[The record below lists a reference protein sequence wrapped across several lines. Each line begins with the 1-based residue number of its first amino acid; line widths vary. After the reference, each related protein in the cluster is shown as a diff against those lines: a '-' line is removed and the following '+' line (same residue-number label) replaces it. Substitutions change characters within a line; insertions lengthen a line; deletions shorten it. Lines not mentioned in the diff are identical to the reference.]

1 MNDENDAD
9 GPAARSVTEPG
20 RQARRIAITLPVEDR
35 LSAAEYVDLA
45 TLAER
50 SGYYAVLAGEVAG
63 PEVFSLLGM
72 IAARTTSI
80 RIGSGIVGCYA
91 RPPALTAMAFA
102 TLASYAPGR
111 IIAGIGTSSPVIVG
125 SWFGMDF
132 DRPLTTAREF
142 IAILRR
148 ALSGEPVTYAGDRLH
163 TDGFRATMA
172 VPPAK
177 PEATAEAAV
186 PILLAAMNPAMLR
199 LAGRAA
205 DGVFLTWTPP
215 GEIAS
220 RLAYVRDGERRSGRP
235 AGQVRAAASFWAYCG
250 PRQEDALERM
260 RRVVLQ
266 YAMVPTH
273 RESFRQVFPR
283 LDEATAAW
291 HAGDRRA
298 ALSFVGDDTVRALC
312 AIGGP
317 ETVAAHV
324 RALWEAGVTMPIVLT
339 PGAEPGD
346 AAGARATIT
355 GLAQALRLAEKKG
368 S

>member
-1 MNDENDAD
+1 M
-9 GPAARSVTEPG
+9 TE
-20 RQARRIAITLPVEDR
+20 RAQARQIAITLPVEDK
-35 LSAAEYVDLA
+35 LSAAGYVDLA
-45 TLAER
+45 THAER
-50 SGYYAVLAGEVAG
+50 SGYDAVLAGEVAG

-91 RPPALTAMAFA
+91 RPPALTAMGFA

-111 IIAGIGTSSPVIVG
+111 VIAGIGTSSPIIVG
-125 SWFGMDF
+125 RWFGLDF
-132 DRPLTTAREF
+132 EQPLTTAREF

-148 ALSGEPVTYAGDRLH
+148 ALSGEPVTYAGGRLH
-163 TDGFRATMA
+163 TDGFRATMT
-172 VPPAK
+172 VPA
-177 PEATAEAAV
+177 ARSGAAAEAAV

-205 DGVFLTWTPP
+205 DGVFLTWTSP

-220 RLAYVRDGERRSGRP
+220 RLAYVRDGEQRNGRP
-235 AGQVRAAASFWAYCG
+235 AGHVRAAASFWAYCG
-250 PRQEDALERM
+250 PRQEEALERM

-273 RESFRQVFPR
+273 RESFRNVFPR

-291 HAGDRRA
+291 QAGNRRA
-298 ALSFVGDDTVRALC
+298 ALSFVGDDTVRVLC
-312 AIGGP
+312 AVGAP
-317 ETVAAHV
+317 KTVAAHV
-324 RALWEAGVTMPIVLT
+324 RALWDAGVTMPVVLT

-346 AAGARATIT
+346 AAGARATIS
-355 GLAQALRLAEKKG
+355 GLAQELGLAGRKAT
-368 S
+368 